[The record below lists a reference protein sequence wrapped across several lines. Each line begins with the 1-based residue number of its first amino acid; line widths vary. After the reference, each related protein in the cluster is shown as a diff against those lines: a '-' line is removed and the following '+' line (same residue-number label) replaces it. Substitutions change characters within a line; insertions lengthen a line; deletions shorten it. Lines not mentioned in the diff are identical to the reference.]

1 MSQHF
6 WWYLSRSTGIVAMV
20 LLCLSMIWGVLLSTR
35 ALREVDRPAWLLSL
49 HTWLSGSS
57 LVLVALHV
65 VGLMF
70 DEWVAFGFRDRHRN
84 RGGGVVC
91 AGGGAGHVLSAPS
104 VVSPGLVADSPPQ
117 LSAGVRGVVARRLE
131 RHRHHQSGL
140 SGDGDDAGDGGR
152 GCVGDPLD
160 HTAPGTTFPPDR
172 TDPRELNPPV
182 QRWPVWS
189 GRSGLAG
196 DCLVWLRGRSRRVSF
211 RGIRRCLRGRLL
223 DRGPSRSSRRTARP
237 PRWG

>member
-70 DEWVAFGFRDRHRN
+70 DEWVAFGFRDLLIPGHATW
-84 RGGGVVC
+84 RGATFTNEIGT
-91 AGGGAGHVLSAPS
+91 AI
-104 VVSPGLVADSPPQ
+104 
-117 LSAGVRGVVARRLE
+117 GVVALYVLVVVQATSYLRRRL
-131 RHRHHQSGL
+131 
-140 SGDGDDAGDGGR
+140 
-152 GCVGDPLD
+152 
-160 HTAPGTTFPPDR
+160 
-172 TDPRELNPPV
+172 
-182 QRWPVWS
+182 
-189 GRSGLAG
+189 
-196 DCLVWLRGRSRRVSF
+196 SRRVWSLIHRLSF
-211 RGIRRCLRGRLL
+211 PLVFAVLLHAGWSGTDTTNRAYQVMAMMLAMAVAAASVIRLITPRRVQR
-223 DRGPSRSSRRTARP
+223 SRQIAPTPES
-237 PRWG
+237 